1 LILSEAAGESGSEA
15 GHGEWEKMAFHA
27 YWVLDDVV
35 KRRDSNTVHS
45 SRPPEITGSVPT
57 WTRCYYEADQDPG
70 SSGTGRAS

>member
-1 LILSEAAGESGSEA
+1 LILSQAAGESGSEA

-35 KRRDSNTVHS
+35 TRRDSNTVHS

-57 WTRCYYEADQDPG
+57 
-70 SSGTGRAS
+70 